1 MNQNNKVLLVS
12 RREDHEYLLK
22 FLLVGDS
29 DVGKNE
35 ITDSLQAIP
44 ASTSSASFM
53 SPSASKTTTILLEGR
68 RVRIQ
73 LWDTSGQGRF
83 ATIFRSFSRGAQ
95 GVLLVYDITNRWSFE
110 GIRRWLAEI
119 DEHAPGIPKI
129 LIGNRLHL
137 EFNRAVSRSE
147 AETFARKRKIQYFEV
162 SPLAYF
168 NVYESLTEL
177 ARVVIS
183 RNGLRQLWKFRE
195 VPLLQDLCCRAI
207 VQTVENIHAI
217 ERLPIP
223 SFLKTKIR
231 SFAQG
236 AEICTATLLRREL
249 IQKPKNKILLRLLE
263 SVVRPYHFRLRR
275 NNCSLM

>member
-1 MNQNNKVLLVS
+1 MVQANELLQ
-12 RREDHEYLLK
+12 RREGHEYLLK

-35 ITDSLQAIP
+35 ITDSLETFP
-44 ASTSSASFM
+44 ASTPSTSFV
-53 SPSASKTTTILLEGR
+53 SPNVSKITSILLEGR

-119 DEHAPGIPKI
+119 DEYAPGIPKI

-137 EFNRAVSRSE
+137 EFNRAVSRIE
-147 AETFARKRKIQYFEV
+147 AEAFARKKKMQYFEV

-168 NVYESLTEL
+168 NVLESLTEL

-207 VQTVENIHAI
+207 IQLVENIHAI

-236 AEICTATLLRREL
+236 AHVCTAALLPRNLGQESKNRRIIRFL
-249 IQKPKNKILLRLLE
+249 GS
-263 SVVRPYHFRLRR
+263 SVSRNLFRSRS

>member
-1 MNQNNKVLLVS
+1 MVQSIEALP

-35 ITDSLQAIP
+35 ITDALETFP
-44 ASTSSASFM
+44 ASVPSTSLM
-53 SPSASKTTTILLEGR
+53 SPSVSKITSILLEGR

-73 LWDTSGQGRF
+73 LWDASGQGRF

-95 GVLLVYDITNRWSFE
+95 GVLLVYDITNRWSFD

-137 EFNRAVSRSE
+137 EFNRAVPRFE
-147 AETFARKRKIQYFEV
+147 AEAFARKKKMQYFEV

-168 NVYESLTEL
+168 NVHESLTEL
-177 ARVVIS
+177 ARVVIL
-183 RNGLRQLWKFRE
+183 RNGLHQLWKFRE

-207 VQTVENIHAI
+207 VQQVENIHAI

-236 AEICTATLLRREL
+236 AEVCTATLLRRNVN
-249 IQKPKNKILLRLLE
+249 QRSRNKRVLRFLE
-263 SVVRPYHFRLRR
+263 SAVPSFHFRSRS